1 MSKTKVQFVIIIRQH
16 PWVTHDSAES
26 VRSTS
31 LLNSVFQAKTCY
43 WLVTH
48 ALKCRPQTWSNTWLY
63 WGGGSSGNI
72 CLSWRVL
79 PAVLGCG
86 FQPSSFAGNCLWH
99 WKKGWQGKEEDE
111 ITAGELL
118 WLSVHRAQWL
128 KVNLEFCAPSDCP
141 GVFFLTSNIQL
152 CPLQTGIKNFFLNLL
167 LAVCNFGFRLSA
179 AASKAFFF
187 FFFCQ
192 WCLTLSLWA
201 YIHML
206 KWIQHT
212 RWCAFT
218 GLVLIWTSS
227 RRQRWSRLC
236 GLFKKK
242 KKALIP
248 FLKMTKLH
256 QTDLLS
262 HMTVLVNKS
271 ALCKSSYSNILEVLT
286 LQWAVWLNAQL
297 RLQCID
303 ILLSVVGDVTL

>member
-187 FFFCQ
+187 FFFASDVSHCH
-192 WCLTLSLWA
+192 CELT
-201 YIHML
+201 
-206 KWIQHT
+206 
-212 RWCAFT
+212 FT
-218 GLVLIWTSS
+218 C
-227 RRQRWSRLC
+227 WSEFNTHADVHLLGWFWSERLPA
-236 GLFKKK
+236 GSVGADSVGYLKKK
-242 KKALIP
+242 K
-248 FLKMTKLH
+248 
-256 QTDLLS
+256 
-262 HMTVLVNKS
+262 
-271 ALCKSSYSNILEVLT
+271 
-286 LQWAVWLNAQL
+286 
-297 RLQCID
+297 RL
-303 ILLSVVGDVTL
+303 